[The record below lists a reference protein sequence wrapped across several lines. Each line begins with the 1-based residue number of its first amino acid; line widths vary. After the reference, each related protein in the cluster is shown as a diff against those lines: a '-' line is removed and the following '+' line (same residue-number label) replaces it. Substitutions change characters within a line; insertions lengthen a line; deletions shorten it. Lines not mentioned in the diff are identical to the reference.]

1 MGGLFLCCDKYF
13 KKNMGYSIK
22 QGSVM
27 EGIFAMYCAAFLIDP
42 EDGKSKSSIEGFI
55 NDLRIDTTLGALAD
69 KTKKSV
75 DYSNTFP
82 AHSAPAKKNF
92 KEVSIVT
99 GQKAKG
105 MIKGSEKYDSLSKLL
120 KSSDKYFESVS
131 KKGFL
136 DFSQVELKVR
146 VKEAETGLYYGP
158 NIKKLLA
165 EEAKKG
171 KVADTKYNDIKK
183 KMLQLINNNQT
194 AFFRDLKG
202 AKQKYLKN
210 SQNDM
215 VRWAVDADGIA
226 GETSGGAIKQDVT
239 IQIFADG
246 KRILRSELNFSLKS
260 DSSSIHGGGL
270 YNSIPEIFEMF
281 DGIIPSTSSTE
292 CKRYLKD
299 VINKRGHEETSK
311 DAINSIWMTVG
322 EGIPKKN
329 TKLSDRFWDILE
341 RRLFGSTN
349 SYKGKI
355 QLLEMNKNE
364 LSEITKKQFKKLR
377 ESGILLFP
385 MWLPNENKK
394 DATPG
399 TIKILPIYPGDGGK
413 VKKTT
418 ETDTNKEI
426 FRIRILYE
434 WTKQDVGGK
443 KIRLKHGQAG
453 AKSAPAK
460 VVVELGRKNSIVH
473 DVNWDKFVK
482 AGLVVG

>member
-1 MGGLFLCCDKYF
+1 
-13 KKNMGYSIK
+13 MGYSIK

-27 EGIFAMYCAAFLIDP
+27 EGIFAMYCAAFLVDP
-42 EDGKSKSSIEGFI
+42 EDGKSKTSIEGFI

-82 AHSAPAKKNF
+82 TKSGPAKKNF
-92 KEVSIVT
+92 KDISIVT

-105 MIKGSEKYDSLSKLL
+105 MIKGSEKYNSLSKLL
-120 KSSDKYFESVS
+120 KSGDKYFESIS

-158 NIKKLLA
+158 NIKKLLDQ
-165 EEAKKG
+165 EAKG
-171 KVADTKYNDIKK
+171 ESVADTKYKDIKK
-183 KMLQLINNNQT
+183 KMMQLINNNQT

-210 SQNDM
+210 SQNDI

-226 GETSGGAIKQDVT
+226 GETSGGSIKQDVT

-260 DSSSIHGGGL
+260 DSASIHGGGL
-270 YNSIPEIFEMF
+270 YNSMPEIFEMF
-281 DGIIPSTSSTE
+281 EGIIPANRVSE
-292 CKRYLKD
+292 GKKYLNSI
-299 VINKRGHEETSK
+299 INKRGHEETSK
-311 DAINSIWMTVG
+311 AAINSLWMLVG
-322 EGIPKKN
+322 DGIPKTPN
-329 TKLSDRFWDILE
+329 TKLSDHFWDILE
-341 RRLFGSTN
+341 KRLFGASN

-377 ESGILLFP
+377 GSGILLFP
-385 MWLPNENKK
+385 KWIPNDNPEK
-394 DATPG
+394 ATPG
-399 TIKILPIYPGDGGK
+399 TIKIMPIYPGDGGK
-413 VKKTT
+413 VKKTV
-418 ETDTNKEI
+418 EKDTNKEMYL
-426 FRIRILYE
+426 IRISYE

-443 KIRLKHGQAG
+443 KIRLQYGQAG
-453 AKSAPAK
+453 AKSAPSK
-460 VVVELGRKNSIVH
+460 VIIELGRTHSIVH
-473 DVNWDKFVK
+473 DENWDKFVDQ
-482 AGLVVG
+482 GLVEG

>member
-1 MGGLFLCCDKYF
+1 
-13 KKNMGYSIK
+13 MGYSIK

-27 EGIFAMYCAAFLIDP
+27 EGIFAMYCAAFLVDP
-42 EDGKSKSSIEGFI
+42 EDGKSKKSIEGFI
-55 NDLRIDTTLGALAD
+55 NDLRVDTTLGELAD

-82 AHSAPAKKNF
+82 AKSGPAKKNF
-92 KEVSIVT
+92 ADVSIVT
-99 GQKAKG
+99 GQKAKV
-105 MIKGSEKYDSLSKLL
+105 MLKGSEKYNELSKVL
-120 KSSDKYFESVS
+120 KSSDKYFESIS

-146 VKEAETGLYYGP
+146 VKEAETGLYYGT
-158 NIKKLLA
+158 NLKKLIT
-165 EEAKKG
+165 EEVKKG

-183 KMLQLINNNQT
+183 KMLHLINNNQT
-194 AFFRDLKG
+194 TFFRDLKG

-281 DGIIPSTSSTE
+281 DGIIPSNSSTE

-311 DAINSIWMTVG
+311 DAINAIWMTVG
-322 EGIPKKN
+322 RGIPKRPN

-377 ESGILLFP
+377 GSGILLFP
-385 MWLPNENKK
+385 KWIPNDNPEK
-394 DATPG
+394 ATPG
-399 TIKILPIYPGDGGK
+399 TIKIMPIYPGDGGK
-413 VKKTT
+413 VKKTV
-418 ETDTNKEI
+418 EKDTNKEMYL
-426 FRIRILYE
+426 IRISYE

-443 KIRLKHGQAG
+443 KIRLQYGQAG
-453 AKSAPAK
+453 AKSAPSK
-460 VVVELGRKNSIVH
+460 VIVELGRTNSIVH
-473 DVNWDKFVK
+473 DENWDKFVEQ
-482 AGLVVG
+482 GLVW

>member
-1 MGGLFLCCDKYF
+1 
-13 KKNMGYSIK
+13 MGYSIK

-42 EDGKSKSSIEGFI
+42 EDGKNKSSIEGFI
-55 NDLRIDTTLGALAD
+55 NDLRIDTTLGELAD

-92 KEVSIVT
+92 ADVSIVT
-99 GQKAKG
+99 GQKAKV
-105 MIKGSEKYDSLSKLL
+105 MLKGSEKYNELSKVL

-146 VKEAETGLYYGP
+146 VKEAETGLYYGA
-158 NIKKLLA
+158 NLKKLIA
-165 EEAKKG
+165 EEVKKG
-171 KVADTKYNDIKK
+171 KVEDTKYNDIKK
-183 KMLQLINNNQT
+183 KMLHLINNNQT
-194 AFFRDLKG
+194 TFFRDLKG

-281 DGIIPSTSSTE
+281 DGIIPNTYSTE

-311 DAINSIWMTVG
+311 DAINSIWKLVG
-322 EGIPKKN
+322 KGIPKRPD
-329 TKLSDRFWDILE
+329 TKLSERFWNILE

-377 ESGILLFP
+377 GSGILLYP
-385 MWLPNENKK
+385 TWLPNENIK

-399 TIKILPIYPGDGGK
+399 TIKIMPIYPGDGGK
-413 VKKTT
+413 VKKTI
-418 ETDTNKEI
+418 EKDTNKEM

-443 KIRLKHGQAG
+443 KIRLKYGQKG

-460 VVVELGRKNSIVH
+460 VVIELGRKESIVH
-473 DVNWDKFVK
+473 DENWDKFVDK
-482 AGLVVG
+482 GLVVG